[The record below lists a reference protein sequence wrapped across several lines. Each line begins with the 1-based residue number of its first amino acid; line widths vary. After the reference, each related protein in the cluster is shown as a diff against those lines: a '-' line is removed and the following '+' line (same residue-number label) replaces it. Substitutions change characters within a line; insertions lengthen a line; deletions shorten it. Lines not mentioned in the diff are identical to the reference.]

1 MIVYKLILEYFY
13 YDDIWV
19 EECKIILV
27 DIFIN
32 SLTSIFNNNNT
43 NEEYDKGIK
52 CLIIIN
58 KYNYII

>member
-1 MIVYKLILEYFY
+1 M
-13 YDDIWV
+13 
-19 EECKIILV
+19 
-27 DIFIN
+27 N
-32 SLTSIFNNNNT
+32 SLTSIFNNNNNI